1 MVHVTMSPF
10 LINGRCARF
19 FGCLLLVVVSFA
31 LPPKGFC
38 QEEAAN
44 HSDAAGIDFFEKY
57 VRPVFVEHCY
67 SCHSE
72 QADALEANLAL
83 DDPQGWINGGDNG
96 PTITPGDAST
106 SLLMKAIRYQTDGL
120 QMPPDGPLDRQTV
133 DRIEQWIE
141 RGAPSPSGRFRPANS
156 SVSDPEAGK
165 THWAFQPLEINLP
178 QVAATSW
185 IRNPIDNFIL
195 SRLESDNLSP
205 NPDAAARD
213 LARRLYVQLTGLL
226 PSDQQL
232 RSFLDNSDPRS
243 NDPRS
248 VERLVDELLSSPA
261 FGERFGRHWLDL
273 ARYSDSN
280 GLDENFLFRE
290 AWRYRNWVI
299 EGVNNDLAF
308 DRFLLEQLAGDLLP
322 YDNIEQR
329 DRQRIATG
337 FLLIG
342 PKVLLGNPA
351 ENQRMEIADEQLDT
365 IGKIVLGQTLGCARC
380 HDHKFDPVPTRDYYA
395 LAGIFTS
402 TAVMQQRYMLG
413 EQRVME
419 RLFGLGD
426 TGQESNQAYETYWRE
441 RPQLNERVTQAAK
454 ALELLKGGDDAAIAT
469 AVAERPDSF
478 AEGASSAEQS
488 AQQRIAAQ
496 QAYHDQLQKQLQ
508 SPPSIP
514 PRAMIAG
521 EADNPVDEWI
531 RLAGNYTRKGDQV
544 PRGFLQVLQD
554 PTEPKLTI
562 PEQSSGRLE
571 LARWLTDPQRR
582 SGQLAARV
590 VANRI
595 WHQLMGVG
603 LVRTVDN
610 FGRTGELPSHPE
622 LLDYLAHRLLESQW
636 SIKRLVR
643 EIVLSHTFAVSSDQQ
658 PLAYAVDPDNR
669 LLWRYHRRRLAPETL
684 RDAVLSLTGQLDIRP
699 LDSTVWY
706 LGDQAT
712 AVGENKVR
720 RRTDFNCRS
729 VYLPVI
735 RNDLPELFEIFDFAN
750 PHATTGARP
759 QTMVPTQA
767 LFMLNSDLIM
777 DTAAQLADKLLAQ
790 LQAEQAVQ
798 QNQPLMPL
806 ATHEAAKRIV
816 TQVLQAEPREAEVL
830 AIAEFIERQ
839 QSQPV
844 NDDLHSQQLKA
855 ITLAYHAVLASSRF
869 QFLD

>member
-1 MVHVTMSPF
+1 MVHLAMPSFT
-10 LINGRCARF
+10 INDRCARF
-19 FGCLLLVVVSFA
+19 FACLLLALVAFA
-31 LPPKGFC
+31 LPTKGFC
-38 QEEAAN
+38 QEEVVDD
-44 HSDAAGIDFFEKY
+44 SDAEGIEFFEKY

-72 QADALEANLAL
+72 QADSLEANLAL
-83 DDPQGWINGGDNG
+83 DDSKGWIIGGDNG
-96 PTITPGDAST
+96 PAITPGDPST

-120 QMPPDGPLDRQTV
+120 QMPPAGPLDRQIV
-133 DRIEQWIE
+133 DRIEQWIV
-141 RGAPSPSGRFRPANS
+141 RGAPSPSGKFRPANS

-165 THWAFQPLEINLP
+165 SHWAFQPLEIKLP
-178 QVAATSW
+178 HVTATSW
-185 IRNPIDNFIL
+185 LRNPIDNFIL
-195 SRLESDNLSP
+195 SRLESDSVSP
-205 NPDAAARD
+205 NPDAAKRD

-232 RSFLDNSDPRS
+232 QTFLNS

-248 VERLVDELLSSPA
+248 VEKLVDELLSSPA

-273 ARYSDSN
+273 ARYADSN

-299 EGVNNDLAF
+299 EAVNNDLPF

-322 YDNIEQR
+322 YDDIEQR

-337 FLLIG
+337 FLLVG

-351 ENQRMEIADEQLDT
+351 ENQRMEVADEQLDT
-365 IGKIVLGQTLGCARC
+365 VGKIVLGQTLGCARC

-419 RLFGLGD
+419 RLFGLGE
-426 TGQESNQAYETYWRE
+426 TGQELNHAYETYWRE

-454 ALELLKGGDDAAIAT
+454 ALELLKGGDDVAIAA

-478 AEGASSAEQS
+478 AEGASSAEHS
-488 AQQRIAAQ
+488 AEQRIAAQ
-496 QAYHDQLQKQLQ
+496 QTYHDQLQKQLH
-508 SPPSIP
+508 SPPPIP

-521 EADNPVDEWI
+521 EADKAADEWI

-554 PTEPKLTI
+554 ATEPAITI
-562 PEQSSGRLE
+562 PEQSCGRIE
-571 LARWLTDPQRR
+571 LAQWLTDPQRR

-590 VANRI
+590 IANRI

-622 LLDYLAHRLLESQW
+622 LLDYLAHRLLENQW

-643 EIVLSHTFAVSSDQQ
+643 EIVLSHTFAISSDQQ
-658 PLAYAVDPDNR
+658 PSAYAVDPDNR
-669 LLWRYHRRRLAPETL
+669 LLWRYHRRRLDPETL
-684 RDAVLSLTGQLDIRP
+684 RDAMLSLTDQLDNRP

-759 QTMVPTQA
+759 KTMVPTQA

-777 DTAAQLADKLLAQ
+777 DTAANLADKLLTQ

-798 QNQPLMPL
+798 QDQPLMPP

-816 TQVLQAEPREAEVL
+816 AQVLQAEPREAEIL

-844 NDDLHSQQLKA
+844 DDDLHSQRLKA
-855 ITLAYHAVLASSRF
+855 ITLAYQAVLASSRF